1 MEAWYHS
8 FIAMNDPRPEGHMA
22 SYIGRRKFLAALGG
36 AAAAWPLAA
45 RAQQSP
51 MPVVGFL
58 NGSSPNGYGRFLSAF
73 LQGLREAGYVEGRN
87 VAIEYRWAEGQYD
100 RLPAL
105 AADLVRRRVDVIAA
119 TSTPANRVAKEAT
132 TTIPIVFT
140 TSSDPVELGLV
151 ASLSRPGSNVTGATT
166 LNVEVGSK
174 RLELLHEIVPPAAM
188 IVELVNPNNPNL
200 ETQLRNLQ
208 AAGHTVGRQI
218 LVLSARTQNEIDA
231 VFARL
236 VEQQA
241 GGLLVNT
248 DAFFFSQR
256 DQLIALAN
264 RYAIPA
270 VFDRREFAEAGGLMS
285 YGGSVTDVY
294 RLAGIYTG
302 RILKG
307 EKPADLPVQQST
319 RVSSSSTS
327 RLPRHSALPS
337 RSRCSAAPTR

>member
-1 MEAWYHS
+1 MTAKMKRRE
-8 FIAMNDPRPEGHMA
+8 FITLLVG
-22 SYIGRRKFLAALGG
+22 AAL
-36 AAAAWPLAA
+36 WPLAA
-45 RAQQSP
+45 RAQQQA

-208 AAGHTVGRQI
+208 AAGHTVGRRI
-218 LVLSARTQNEIDA
+218 LVLSARTQSEIDA
-231 VFARL
+231 AFARL

-241 GGLLVNT
+241 GGLLINT

-256 DQLIALAN
+256 DQLIALAK

-270 VFDRREFAEAGGLMS
+270 IFDRREFAEAGGLMS

-302 RILKG
+302 RILDGK
-307 EKPADLPVQQST
+307 KPADLPVQQST
-319 RVSSSSTS
+319 KVELVINFKTAKALGLT
-327 RLPRHSALPS
+327 LPLSLLGRADEVIE
-337 RSRCSAAPTR
+337 

>member
-1 MEAWYHS
+1 MAARGARAAGGDAGRRVPQR
-8 FIAMNDPRPEGHMA
+8 FIAEWVW
-22 SYIGRRKFLAALGG
+22 AL
-36 AAAAWPLAA
+36 
-45 RAQQSP
+45 
-51 MPVVGFL
+51 
-58 NGSSPNGYGRFLSAF
+58 LSAF

-151 ASLSRPGSNVTGATT
+151 ASLSRPGSNVTGAVT

-208 AAGHTVGRQI
+208 AAGHTVGRRI

-231 VFARL
+231 AFARL

-256 DQLIALAN
+256 DQLIALAK

-270 VFDRREFAEAGGLMS
+270 IFDRREFAEAGGLMS

-294 RLAGIYTG
+294 RLAGMYTG
-302 RILKG
+302 RILDGK
-307 EKPADLPVQQST
+307 KPADLPVQQST
-319 RVSSSSTS
+319 KVELVINFKTAKALGLT
-327 RLPRHSALPS
+327 LPLSLLGRADEVIE
-337 RSRCSAAPTR
+337 

>member
-1 MEAWYHS
+1 M
-8 FIAMNDPRPEGHMA
+8 FDPR
-22 SYIGRRKFLAALGG
+22 RRQFITLLGSAAT
-36 AAAAWPLAA
+36 WPLAA
-45 RAQQSP
+45 RAQQTA

-58 NGSSPNGYGRFLSAF
+58 NSSSPDGYAHFVAAF
-73 LQGLREAGYVEGRN
+73 HQGLKETGYVEGRN

-119 TSTPANRVAKEAT
+119 TSTPANRVAKAAT

-151 ASLSRPGSNVTGATT
+151 ASLSRPGGNVTGAAT

-208 AAGHTVGRQI
+208 AAGHTVGRRI
-218 LVLSARTQNEIDA
+218 LALSARTQSEIDA
-231 VFARL
+231 AFARL

-241 GGLLVNT
+241 GGLLINT
-248 DAFFFSQR
+248 DAFFFTQR
-256 DQLIALAN
+256 DQLIALAK

-270 VFDRREFAEAGGLMS
+270 IFDRREFAEAGGLMS

-302 RILKG
+302 RILNG
-307 EKPADLPVQQST
+307 HKPADLPVQQST
-319 RVSSSSTS
+319 RVELVINLKTAKALGLT
-327 RLPRHSALPS
+327 LPLSLLGRADEVVE
-337 RSRCSAAPTR
+337 

>member
-1 MEAWYHS
+1 MTAKMKRRE
-8 FIAMNDPRPEGHMA
+8 FITLLVG
-22 SYIGRRKFLAALGG
+22 AAL
-36 AAAAWPLAA
+36 WPLAA
-45 RAQQSP
+45 RAQQQA

-200 ETQLRNLQ
+200 ETQLRNIQ
-208 AAGHTVGRQI
+208 AAGHTVGRRI

-231 VFARL
+231 AFARL

-241 GGLLVNT
+241 GGLLINT

-256 DQLIALAN
+256 DQLIALAK
-264 RYAIPA
+264 RYAIP
-270 VFDRREFAEAGGLMS
+270 VIFDRREFAEAGGLMS

-302 RILKG
+302 RILDGK
-307 EKPADLPVQQST
+307 KPADLPVQQST
-319 RVSSSSTS
+319 KVELVINFKTAKALGLT
-327 RLPRHSALPS
+327 LPLSLLGRADEVIE
-337 RSRCSAAPTR
+337 